1 MSESFKNETG
11 IETKTALPP
20 DFEFSDEFR
29 EAFELLENS
38 REHIFVTG
46 KAGTG
51 KSTLLEYFRLNS
63 RKNII
68 VLAPTGVAAIK
79 VHGQTIHSFFAFPP
93 RFLLKDHI
101 KRLNKGDLMRRIDAV
116 VIDEASM
123 VRADL
128 LDGIDSSL
136 RLNRDESNVSFGGAR
151 IILFGDLFQ
160 LPPVVNKEFKDILKQ
175 RYASPYFFSANV
187 FKEIKLRTINLS
199 KIYRQKDEKFISLL
213 NKVRE
218 KTCSEDDFFSLN
230 KRVNDD
236 AIKANEGV
244 VTLTATNSVSERINK
259 KRLAQIQREE
269 VTYSA
274 SIEGEFKE
282 KDYPVE
288 EVITL
293 KTGAQV
299 IMVKNDPKK
308 QWVNGTICEVVEL
321 SDSLIRVNIDH
332 KVCDVPKMT
341 WEKIRYSHNKKTD
354 NIEEK
359 VVGCFK
365 QYPIK
370 LAWAITIHKSQGQTF
385 DKVIIDIGRGAF
397 THGQTYVALSRCR
410 DLEGIRLK
418 RPIAESD
425 IIFDNK
431 IYDFMNKINDTNEIQ
446 VIIDKDDSLWDCR
459 KIDYICH
466 PRERG
471 DL

>member
-1 MSESFKNETG
+1 MPDDFKNELVR
-11 IETKTALPP
+11 ETKTELPT
-20 DFEFSDEFR
+20 DFEFNDEFR
-29 EAFELLENS
+29 AAFELLENS
-38 REHIFVTG
+38 REHIFITG

-51 KSTLLEYFRLNS
+51 KSTLLEYFRMNT
-63 RKNII
+63 RKNIV

-79 VHGQTIHSFFAFPP
+79 VHGQTIHSFFRFPP
-93 RFLLKDHI
+93 RFILRDHI
-101 KRLNKGDLMRRIDAV
+101 KRLYKDDLMHRIDAV

-136 RLNRDESNVSFGGAR
+136 RLNRNEMNSAFGGAR
-151 IILFGDLFQ
+151 MILFGDLFQ
-160 LPPVVNKEFKDILKQ
+160 LPPVVNKEFEDILKQ
-175 RYASPYFFSANV
+175 RYTSPYFFSANV
-187 FKEIKLRTINLS
+187 FREIKLRTIDLS

-218 KTCSEDDFFSLN
+218 KICAADDLFGLN
-230 KRVNDD
+230 ERVDSDNREE
-236 AIKANEGV
+236 NEGV
-244 VTLTATNSVSERINK
+244 VTLTATNSVAERINK
-259 KRLAQIQREE
+259 KRLAQISNEE
-269 VTYSA
+269 FTYSA
-274 SIEGEFKE
+274 SIEGEFKD

-288 EVITL
+288 KDITL

-308 QWVNGTICEVVEL
+308 QWVNGTICRVVEL
-321 SDSLIRVNIDH
+321 SDSLIRVSIDQ
-332 KVCDVPKMT
+332 KICDVPKMT

-359 VVGCFK
+359 VIGCFK

-385 DKVIIDIGRGAF
+385 DKVMIDIGRGAF

-410 DLEGIRLK
+410 ALEGIRLK

-431 IYDFMNKINDTNEIQ
+431 IYDFMNSINDTNEIQ
-446 VIIDKDDSLWDCR
+446 VV
-459 KIDYICH
+459 
-466 PRERG
+466 